1 MPQKKHVKSE
11 KGKFQE
17 IFLSG
22 KIRLRDYIQIIY
34 FTVLPVKA
42 LAILF

>member
-22 KIRLRDYIQIIY
+22 KIRLRDYMHSRIYVII
-34 FTVLPVKA
+34 FIVPVDIK
-42 LAILF
+42 